1 MDDKERLYY
10 AKQYV
15 ESMANGINPLNNQ
28 PVAETDLLN
37 NVHIS
42 RCLFFTAN
50 ILQAVI
56 DNNGVTVKN
65 KKRKDFYITD
75 EQRQLLKPQEHDL
88 IVSEI
93 AKMISS
99 FSKENECK
107 NLQAATINKWL
118 LNIGMLELLEEQFKI
133 ATAQG
138 VEIGITSIL
147 LTSEN
152 GREYYRNTFSPN
164 AQQFI
169 FDNIDSISEFQNK

>member
-10 AKQYV
+10 AKKYI
-15 ESMANGINPLNNQ
+15 ESMANGINPLDNQ

-50 ILQAVI
+50 ILQTVI
-56 DNNGVTVKN
+56 DNNGVTAKN
-65 KKRKDFYITD
+65 KKRKEFYITE
-75 EQRQLLKPQEHDL
+75 EQRLSLKAQEHDV

-93 AKMISS
+93 AKIVSS
-99 FSKENECK
+99 ISKENECK
-107 NLQAATINKWL
+107 NLQAETINKWL
-118 LNIGMLELLEEQFKI
+118 LNIGMLELLEEQYKI

-147 LTSEN
+147 LISEN
-152 GREYYRNTFSPN
+152 GREYYRNTFSPE
-164 AQQFI
+164 AQRFI
-169 FDNIDSISEFQNK
+169 FDNIDAILEFQNK